1 MNAIGSPMDPL
12 EEGRCREI
20 LEVSD
25 EATLEEIHQAYHR
38 LKRLYEDEH
47 AAFLVP
53 SMDEF
58 SLEARETVL
67 ADLGAAHRRLC
78 QQHEAA
84 HPQIHVLPPPAL
96 DEAHLPT
103 DGPSLRKIREATG
116 ATLEYLAS
124 ETHVREDF
132 LKALEEERFADLPH
146 AAVNVRGFLAAYV
159 TELGLPTEAIV
170 AGYMQ
175 RYQAWQSGRR

>member
-1 MNAIGSPMDPL
+1 MEPL

-20 LEVSD
+20 LEVPD
-25 EATLEEIHQAYHR
+25 TATLEEIHQAYQR
-38 LKRLYEDEH
+38 LKRLYEDDR
-47 AAFLVP
+47 ASFLAP

-58 SLEARETVL
+58 SPEAREAILVELT
-67 ADLGAAHRRLC
+67 AAHNRLC
-78 QQHEAA
+78 QQHEIA
-84 HPQIHVLPPPAL
+84 HPQIHVLPPPPL

-170 AGYMQ
+170 DGYMQ

>member
-1 MNAIGSPMDPL
+1 MEPL
-12 EEGRCREI
+12 EGSRCREI
-20 LEVSD
+20 LEVS
-25 EATLEEIHQAYHR
+25 EAATLEEIHQAYQR
-38 LKRLYEDEH
+38 LKRLYEDER
-47 AAFLVP
+47 ASFLAP

-58 SLEARETVL
+58 SPEAREAIL
-67 ADLGAAHRRLC
+67 AELTAAHNGLC

-84 HPQIHVLPPPAL
+84 HPQIHVLPPPPL

-103 DGPSLRKIREATG
+103 DGPSLRRIREATG

-159 TELGLPTEAIV
+159 TELGLPTETIV